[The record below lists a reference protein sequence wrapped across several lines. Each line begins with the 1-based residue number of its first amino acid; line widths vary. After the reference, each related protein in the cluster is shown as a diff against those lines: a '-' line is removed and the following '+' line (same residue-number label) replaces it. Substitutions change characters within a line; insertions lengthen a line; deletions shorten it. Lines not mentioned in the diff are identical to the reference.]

1 MVCRL
6 QRKMQMQ
13 HIGNEMALFQWD
25 GGFVLL
31 AIDDCVRPVL
41 AYSTTN
47 SISLDDMP
55 ANLEGWLEGYRQDI
69 AAKVAAGIEQTPQ
82 VAAEWARYTG
92 AMPAPKTVA
101 DSVAPLLNTRWQGN

>member
-1 MVCRL
+1 MKKSLLPLLLVFTLAVQAKPVDMPTLL
-6 QRKMQMQ
+6 QVATRFCAGQTVQMQMQ
-13 HIGNEMALFQWD
+13 RIGNEMALFQWD

-69 AAKVAAGIEQTPQ
+69 AA
-82 VAAEWARYTG
+82 
-92 AMPAPKTVA
+92 
-101 DSVAPLLNTRWQGN
+101 